1 MAGRLTTKRAP
12 PSARLATSIRPPWRS
27 TIQAAMASPRPGAA
41 ARRARAPGRTART
54 RAAGPRAGCPGPSS
68 STTSEAPLPTGPDG
82 HPDPAVGRAV
92 ADRVVDQDH
101 DQLAEPGRVAGHD
114 RRLRVDLDP
123 DAPVG
128 RGLAHRRRAVGGDV
142 AEVDRHVL
150 ELDGARV
157 GAGQQQQVLDD
168 RGHVADL
175 VVDVLERGADR
186 RRPARRGGAARCST
200 LLRMTVSGVRS
211 SWLASAANS
220 RWRRSAVRWLAS
232 DSRIGTSA
240 RRA

>member
-1 MAGRLTTKRAP
+1 M
-12 PSARLATSIRPPWRS
+12 
-27 TIQAAMASPRPGAA
+27 
-41 ARRARAPGRTART
+41 
-54 RAAGPRAGCPGPSS
+54 PGPSS
-68 STTSEAPLPTGPDG
+68 STTSVGP
-82 HPDPAVGRAV
+82 PAVAPGPATATRPPAGLWRM
-92 ADRVVDQDH
+92 ALSTRII
-101 DQLAEPGRVAGHD
+101 DQLAEARRVAGDD
-114 RRLRVDLDP
+114 RRLRVDLD
-123 DAPVG
+123 AHASVRG
-128 RGLAHRRRAVGGDV
+128 RLAQRRRAVGGDV
-142 AEVDRHVL
+142 AEVDRHAL

-168 RGHVADL
+168 RGHVVDL
-175 VVDVLERGADR
+175 VVDVVERG
-186 RRPARRGGAARCST
+186 RRPSSTGSLRCRRRCST